1 MASVHVQNHSRKR
14 GILKHIGSS
23 TGEDLSLVTFKA
35 EVQTSPHKLARN
47 GNLEELKR
55 LLDRVQALN
64 VLDESG
70 STILHSATETNQV
83 SIMHYLLDCGIDRNA
98 VDHYGNTALHVAVK
112 NECIDAL
119 HLLLSNGASDSICN
133 NAHDPPLHLAVRKS
147 NPALVSAFLEHQVDL
162 LVRGFRNRTSLH
174 VIAENDNL
182 ESLKAI
188 HESSLFVELQRE
200 SRCFQVRVVDD
211 DRLTPVHLA
220 AKRGSYRVLDLMI
233 SKSLELGLPKEVV
246 LHFLD
251 EENSSP
257 AQYAVEIGCVKS
269 LEVLLKY
276 GASPTLS
283 KGDMLPPL
291 HLACYQGKPDM
302 VQTMIQHCGVEILQS
317 RDQQEMTVLHR
328 SCMGQYSE
336 GMISYLCEQGAEL
349 NTQDINGSTAL
360 HTAIVS
366 GNVSAVEELTKLGS
380 DPTIRDLNGQNSL
393 HHAVLQN
400 RQEILGRLLEH
411 KGSTCLISEP
421 DINGSYPIHYALN
434 HGLYEMVMSIHTSLL
449 LHHPNH
455 HIFQDSKNN
464 NYLHL
469 AAHAGDF
476 KTLTRLL
483 DLPDSRSM
491 LNATNNMGCTP
502 LHSAAS
508 GGNVACVKALVNK
521 GAVVHKCHSGQ
532 TPLMHA
538 CHVGSLQAAR
548 ALYDAHPFQK
558 DWVDD
563 DGNTILHHA
572 TECRNPAVIQFCLD
586 IGTAIILNSEGK
598 SFIDKILQNADTEL
612 ALTVLHHNRWEEC
625 LDISSSFSPHPML
638 QLIQRMPAAAI
649 VVLDN
654 CHLKSA
660 LDSQHPDYWEEFNF
674 KYLMLSDHENEPTPV
689 HEKQHGGDG
698 QAAVPVGQEVET
710 HRDNLGSIKV
720 EQPSSLTPSV
730 RSNLLERNCLKKKKA
745 SSMEVLQWMV
755 QYKRTQCLMHP
766 VIKSF
771 LKTKWSDHGRYIYLV
786 RFLLVALLTIFL
798 SIFIGITPPPTQIRV
813 GSGNGSTEMGENDIG
828 TASNVIRFITLFL
841 CLVNTVLCILDMS
854 YYRLQLL
861 DINRYIFT
869 WTYAATII
877 STYVFLIPGGGL
889 NFVIWEAGALA
900 AFFAWFNLAIF
911 LQLNSIFGLYIV
923 MFLRISKTVIQVLL
937 LLSFFFICGF
947 ALSFYIL
954 LGSVEGL
961 SNLRVVY
968 YATFL
973 SLLVANDYEGIVAL
987 DMAGSLRFGAL
998 VFIFMVLLAILMP
1011 IVLVN
1016 LLIGLALDDI
1026 EQIKQEAIILTTENK
1041 VVTLAFIED
1050 HMLPTKIL
1058 KRLQKVKLKQYP
1070 NSGSWMTTTWR
1081 FFWTMVKT
1089 DSVADND
1096 GGMHEMVKTSQED
1109 LRDQKLDQLQRQID
1123 KLSIDQARQ
1132 LEAMKQLQETLSKF
1146 VEMQGRA
1153 TA

>member
-1 MASVHVQNHSRKR
+1 MASVHVQNHTRKGGIPRKR
-14 GILKHIGSS
+14 KNNSIPR
-23 TGEDLSLVTFKA
+23 EDLSLVTFEG

-47 GNLEELKR
+47 GNLEELKC
-55 LLDRVQALN
+55 LLDGVQALN
-64 VLDESG
+64 VLDERG

-83 SIMHYLLDCGIDRNA
+83 SVMHYLLDCGIDRNA

-112 NECIDAL
+112 NECVDAL

-133 NAHDPPLHLAVRKS
+133 SAHDPPLHLAIRKS

-188 HESSLFVELQRE
+188 HESSLFVKLQRE

-220 AKRGSYRVLDLMI
+220 AKRGSYRVLDFMI
-233 SKSLELGLPKEVV
+233 SRSLELGLPIQAG

-257 AQYAVEIGCVKS
+257 AQYAVEIGCIKS

-283 KGDMLPPL
+283 EGDVLPPL
-291 HLACYQGKPDM
+291 HLACYQGKLDM
-302 VQTMIQHCGVEILQS
+302 VEMMIQHCGVEILQS

-366 GNVSAVEELTKLGS
+366 GNVSAVEELIERGS
-380 DPTIRDLNGQNSL
+380 DPTKQDLKGQNSL

-400 RQEILGRLLEH
+400 RQEILRHLLEH
-411 KGSTCLISEP
+411 RSSTSLVSEP

-434 HGLYEMVMSIHTSLL
+434 HGLHEMVMSIHTSLL

-483 DLPDSRSM
+483 DLPQSRSM
-491 LNATNNMGCTP
+491 LNATNNTGGTP

-538 CHVGSLQAAR
+538 CHVGRLQAAR

-572 TECRNPAVIQFCLD
+572 TECGNPAVIQYCLD
-586 IGTAIILNSEGK
+586 IGTTITLNSEGK
-598 SFIDKILQNADTEL
+598 SFFDKILQNVDTEL
-612 ALTVLHHNRWEEC
+612 AVTVLHHNRWEEC
-625 LDISSSFSPHPML
+625 LDISSSYSPHPML

-654 CHLKSA
+654 CHLESA
-660 LDSQHPDYWEEFNF
+660 LDPQHPDYWEEFNF
-674 KYLMLSDHENEPTPV
+674 KYLMLSDHEHKISLV
-689 HEKQHGGDG
+689 HERQHCGDG
-698 QAAVPVGQEVET
+698 LAAVPVGQEVEI
-710 HRDNLGSIKV
+710 HHDNLDSLGSIKV

-730 RSNLLERNCLKKKKA
+730 RSNLLERNRRKKKKA

-771 LKTKWSDHGRYIYLV
+771 LKTKWSGHGRYIYLV

-798 SIFIGITPPPTQIRV
+798 SIFIGITPPPTQIGT

-828 TASNVIRFITLFL
+828 IASNVIRFITLFF
-841 CLVNTVLCILDMS
+841 CLVNTVLCILDLS

-861 DINRYIFT
+861 DIKRNIFT

-877 STYVFLIPGGGL
+877 CTYVFLIPGGGL

-900 AFFAWFNLAIF
+900 ALFAWFNLAIF
-911 LQLNSIFGLYIV
+911 LQLNSIFASTLQCSCESAKLFSKFCCCSPFSSYV
-923 MFLRISKTVIQVLL
+923 ALPYPFTSSWDQLRGFQVL
-937 LLSFFFICGF
+937 
-947 ALSFYIL
+947 
-954 LGSVEGL
+954 
-961 SNLRVVY
+961 
-968 YATFL
+968 
-973 SLLVANDYEGIVAL
+973 
-987 DMAGSLRFGAL
+987 
-998 VFIFMVLLAILMP
+998 
-1011 IVLVN
+1011 
-1016 LLIGLALDDI
+1016 
-1026 EQIKQEAIILTTENK
+1026 
-1041 VVTLAFIED
+1041 
-1050 HMLPTKIL
+1050 
-1058 KRLQKVKLKQYP
+1058 
-1070 NSGSWMTTTWR
+1070 
-1081 FFWTMVKT
+1081 
-1089 DSVADND
+1089 
-1096 GGMHEMVKTSQED
+1096 
-1109 LRDQKLDQLQRQID
+1109 
-1123 KLSIDQARQ
+1123 
-1132 LEAMKQLQETLSKF
+1132 
-1146 VEMQGRA
+1146 
-1153 TA
+1153 